1 MPTQEE
7 RIAALE
13 QSFTGFQKFQQQ
25 AVGHIHEI
33 EANMTIL
40 LGVAY
45 SQGQDIKRIIEQ
57 MDAVDGRLEAV
68 DGRLEAVDG
77 RLGAMDGRLEA
88 MDRRLDA
95 VDGRLEA
102 MDGRLE
108 AMDGRLGAV

>member
-45 SQGQDIKRIIEQ
+45 SQGQDIKRIIER
-57 MDAVDGRLEAV
+57 MDAVDTHLATIDTRMDAMDAHLATVDAHLATIDTRLEELTEIKSMLTTV
-68 DGRLEAVDG
+68 LTRLPEKS
-77 RLGAMDGRLEA
+77 
-88 MDRRLDA
+88 
-95 VDGRLEA
+95 
-102 MDGRLE
+102 
-108 AMDGRLGAV
+108 